1 MVDRASLPAEFFDLT
16 SAHLLIK
23 PVPQFF
29 YNQLLMGAL
38 AAELPV
44 PGALGHPST
53 EISGVGAG
61 YNNDGGTLKI
71 EDRQIPQSVFAASLN
86 MKGLPGH
93 TVRFNRPVFAATT
106 YTTASRRIS
115 TNQTISTVPINVGSE
130 QNTITL
136 ERFAGPYDQANSR
149 VAPFALDK
157 LDASVGVH
165 KMAEIVGTH
174 MKFDYHC
181 FNDSAV
187 GALIDLGTNLYPKSG
202 YSSIDNFTAGSDPLT
217 YAALAYT
224 WRVMDDAKLPTLP
237 DGKRLMVVPPIG
249 VECLTLDPMFQRMK
263 AYHEDLA
270 AAYPSTYVNTVG
282 KFHVF
287 QSNTLSSGSSS
298 GAGTPTVFRAQAIAP
313 GALGVGMGEA
323 PRVAFSNDNNYGET
337 EKVIWVSY
345 MAFAS
350 LDNSFIYN
358 VRFTDMSRA

>member
-16 SAHLLIK
+16 SAHLLVK

-38 AAELPV
+38 AAELQV
-44 PGALGHPST
+44 PDGLGHPST
-53 EISGVGAG
+53 EISGVGAP
-61 YNNDGGTLKI
+61 YNNDGGTFKI

-93 TVRFNRPVFAATT
+93 TVRFNRPLFATTT
-106 YTTASRRIS
+106 YTAASRRVG
-115 TNQTISTVPINVGSE
+115 TNTTISTVPITVGSE

-149 VAPFALDK
+149 VAPYALDK

-165 KMAEIVGTH
+165 KMSQIVGTH
-174 MKFDYHC
+174 MKYDYHC
-181 FNDSAV
+181 FNDAVV
-187 GALIDLGTNLYPKSG
+187 GAIVDLGTNLYPKSG
-202 YSSIDNFTAGSDPLT
+202 YSSINSFTTGSDPLT
-217 YAALAYT
+217 YAALVYSA
-224 WRVMDDAKLPTLP
+224 RVMDDAKLPVLP
-237 DGKRLMVVPPIG
+237 DGKRLFTLPPIG
-249 VECLTLDPMFQRMK
+249 VECLIMDPMFQRMK
-263 AYHEDLA
+263 AYHADLA
-270 AAYPSTYVNTVG
+270 AAFPSTYINTVG
-282 KFHVF
+282 KFHIF
-287 QSNTLSSGSSS
+287 QSNTLSTGTSS
-298 GAGTPTVFRAQAIAP
+298 GAGTPTVYRGQAIAP

-345 MAFAS
+345 MAFAM
-350 LDNSFIYN
+350 LDASFVYN